1 MNVDITPMKVLP
13 WILFALTLLGY
24 IWTAS
29 SINSKLDYLLERD
42 AEERIFLLGQM
53 NSRYLKVSPSP
64 VPTVLDTLP

>member
-1 MNVDITPMKVLP
+1 MNIDITPMKVLP
-13 WILFALTLLGY
+13 WILFVLTLMGY

-53 NSRYLKVSPSP
+53 NPHYLKTIPSP